1 MQRVS
6 QREVDRARLT
16 LLSRHEMDLK
26 TNQYWTDLM
35 QCTGTPDLAPM
46 KKIDCIAELPLM
58 YEACTVEDLQEVYDQ
73 LGLGEGEMFTSV
85 TIAGQTEP
93 KQKLTESDVAK
104 AAAAAAQLS
113 AALGGLNI
121 AEAIKNLQR
130 KA

>member
-1 MQRVS
+1 M
-6 QREVDRARLT
+6 
-16 LLSRHEMDLK
+16 
-26 TNQYWTDLM
+26 
-35 QCTGTPDLAPM
+35 
-46 KKIDCIAELPLM
+46 
-58 YEACTVEDLQEVYDQ
+58 YDQ

-104 AAAAAAQLS
+104 AAAAAAHLS